1 MTLLSTL
8 AAFVVALG
16 LLIVVHE
23 FGHYW
28 VARRCGVKVLR
39 FSVGFGRPIARWV
52 RGADRTEWTI
62 GALPLG
68 GYVRMLDERDPEC
81 QPIAAADL
89 PRAFSRQSVWR
100 RIAIVLAGPLA
111 NLILAVAIYWLLLVM
126 GAMEPRALMGMPQA
140 NSAAARAGVQAGDLV
155 VGVAGAEVRSLR
167 ELSWMLV
174 QRVGEPEVALELE
187 QPSGA
192 RREALIDLSSLHP
205 DQLEQGALVAL
216 GLRPYT
222 HSPRIERLTPGGAAE
237 AAGLKAGDVV
247 VAVEG
252 LPLAGATALI
262 ERVRTSA
269 GRPLALRVQRGAELV
284 ELQVIPASVPDRDGA
299 AIGRIGAELND
310 RPASVLVRYGA
321 IEAVPL
327 AFRRTGET
335 ISFSLRMLG
344 KMVMGEASWKNLSG
358 PVTIADYAGQTART
372 GLSSYLAFLAL
383 VSISLGVLNLLPIP
397 MLDGGH
403 LLYYS
408 IEIIKGSPPADW
420 IVEWGQRAGIAVLVG
435 LTMLALYN
443 DFVRLL
449 T

>member
-1 MTLLSTL
+1 
-8 AAFVVALG
+8 
-16 LLIVVHE
+16 
-23 FGHYW
+23 

-52 RGADRTEWTI
+52 RGADRTDWTI

-89 PRAFSRQSVWR
+89 PRAFNRQSVWR

-111 NLILAVAIYWLLLVM
+111 NLILAVAIYWVLLVM
-126 GAMEPRALMGMPQA
+126 GAMEPRALMGAPQP

-155 VGVAGAEVRSLR
+155 VGVAGQEVRSFR
-167 ELSWMLV
+167 ELSWLLV
-174 QRVGEPEVALELE
+174 QRVGEPEVAIELE

-192 RREALIDLSSLHP
+192 RRETAIDLSGLHP
-205 DQLEQGALVAL
+205 DQLEQGPLGAL

-222 HSPRIERLTPGGAAE
+222 HAPRIERVTPGGAAE
-237 AAGLKAGDVV
+237 AAGLQAGDVV
-247 VAVEG
+247 LAVEG
-252 LPLAGATALI
+252 LPLAGAAALI
-262 ERVRTSA
+262 ERVRASA
-269 GRPLALRVQRGAELV
+269 GRPLELRVQRGAS
-284 ELQVIPASVPDRDGA
+284 ELQLRVTPAAVSERDGA
-299 AIGRIGAELND
+299 AVGRIGAELND
-310 RPASVLVRYGA
+310 RPSAVLVRYG
-321 IEAVPL
+321 PL
-327 AFRRTGET
+327 ESVGLALRRTGET

-344 KMVMGEASWKNLSG
+344 KMVTGEASWKNLSG

-408 IEIIKGSPPADW
+408 VEIIKGSPPADW